1 MNKKTRKL
9 ILYCLILGFFL
20 AASGFIFY
28 ALGWS
33 FNQTTDGSFTFRKTG
48 AIFLKTT
55 PSDALIK
62 INNKLSARN
71 NGLFNNGGN
80 LIKGLLPGD
89 YQIEVSKENFGAWQK
104 KLTVKDGFISSATKI
119 FLFPEKIATEPILQK
134 EAERFWLTDNKKE
147 EIKNLF
153 YSLKQKQ
160 LKLPGIV
167 PIIQIVPY
175 FFDTTKIVIATQ
187 KAVYFLDRQ
196 KLSLEVLALVP
207 AQALTVNDSEIV
219 FFDRQNNLQ
228 IYGLATR
235 KIIEKI
241 ALELPASLNNKR
253 LNGQIGEITKIALSK
268 YGVRIA
274 LLSKKGELFI
284 YEKPKNELKLIAEK
298 IKDFRFS
305 PDNKKIAM
313 LTQSEE
319 MEIIFLEDYRRD
331 FKMTAGEKFKLNL
344 SRKEAPLDFDWLP
357 KILDHLV
364 IKYPEEM
371 IIAEIDSRP
380 PTNWWLL
387 EKSARDFAFDQE
399 NNLYLFKDNQFLK
412 VVL

>member
-1 MNKKTRKL
+1 MADR
-9 ILYCLILGFFL
+9 
-20 AASGFIFY
+20 
-28 ALGWS
+28 
-33 FNQTTDGSFTFRKTG
+33 Q
-48 AIFLKTT
+48 
-55 PSDALIK
+55 
-62 INNKLSARN
+62 
-71 NGLFNNGGN
+71 
-80 LIKGLLPGD
+80 
-89 YQIEVSKENFGAWQK
+89 Q
-104 KLTVKDGFISSATKI
+104 
-119 FLFPEKIATEPILQK
+119 
-134 EAERFWLTDNKKE
+134 KE

-268 YGVRIA
+268 SGVRIA

-344 SRKEAPLDFDWLP
+344 SRKKRRLILTGCPKFLTIWL
-357 KILDHLV
+357 
-364 IKYPEEM
+364 
-371 IIAEIDSRP
+371 
-380 PTNWWLL
+380 
-387 EKSARDFAFDQE
+387 
-399 NNLYLFKDNQFLK
+399 
-412 VVL
+412 